1 MMRTETADT
10 CFTRVMVGYNLT
22 DKKEMKIQGQTC
34 MYISKSQK
42 LFSNIIQQVKEI
54 QEDRR

>member
-1 MMRTETADT
+1 
-10 CFTRVMVGYNLT
+10 VGYNLT